1 MKIKPPLW
9 LCVLLMM
16 FPQIM
21 ETIYSPALPNIAE
34 NFAVS
39 VTSASQ
45 TLSVYFIAFAVGVFC
60 WGRLADIIGRRNA
73 MLAGLVCYAIGSA
86 CALMISDFT
95 LLLLARILSAFG
107 AAVGSVITQ
116 TMMRD
121 SYSGE
126 ELAKVFSVM
135 GMSLGI
141 SPIIGLLLGS
151 ILSAYWGYQGVF
163 VALMVSAIVL
173 LFLSVKSLPETRP
186 AHTQKI
192 AIVKLAIK
200 MLTDSGII
208 KNTLLVASFNLMW
221 FSYFSLAP
229 FMFEAQ
235 GLSTLAFGMS
245 GLLLGFGAFLGS
257 YFNKLLLGRGYSSA
271 LLVRLASLIALF
283 GGLGIWLIQSTDIG
297 LNNVYFLLPM
307 LLIVIA
313 YGIAIPNILSSAL
326 ANYRAYAGSAGAL
339 FGLFYYI
346 LLGLGLGGAGM
357 VSHLGGVISFAALLC
372 VGLGLT
378 SLTNL
383 KSLTGRR
390 GSGAQT

>member
-1 MKIKPPLW
+1 MNIKPPLG
-9 LCVLLMM
+9 LVVLLMM

-39 VTSASQ
+39 VAAASQ
-45 TLSVYFIAFAVGVFC
+45 TLSVYFMAFAIGVFC
-60 WGRLADIIGRRNA
+60 WGRLADIIGRRKA

-86 CALMISDFT
+86 LALMVSDFS
-95 LLLLARILSAFG
+95 LLLMARVLSAFG

-126 ELAKVFSVM
+126 ELARVFSVM

-141 SPIIGLLLGS
+141 SPVIGLLLGS
-151 ILSAYWGYQGVF
+151 VLSAYWGYKGVF

-173 LFLSVKSLPETRP
+173 LFLSVKSLPETKP

-192 AIVKLAIK
+192 AIGELAIK
-200 MLTDSGII
+200 MLSDSGII
-208 KNTLLVASFNLMW
+208 KNTLLVAAFNLMW

-235 GLSTLAFGMS
+235 GLSTLAFGTS
-245 GLLLGFGAFLGS
+245 GLLLGFGTFLGS
-257 YFNKLLLGRGYSSA
+257 YVNKIMLGRGHTGA
-271 LLVRLASLIALF
+271 RLVRLASAIALV
-283 GGLGIWLIQSTDIG
+283 GGLGIWLIQSTFIG
-297 LNNVYFLLPM
+297 LNNVYFLAPM

-326 ANYRAYAGSAGAL
+326 ANYRIYAGSAGAL

-346 LLGLGLGGAGM
+346 LLGLGLGGTGIVHHLGM
-357 VSHLGGVISFAALLC
+357 VITLSALLC
-372 VGLGLT
+372 VGLGLH
-378 SLTNL
+378 LGLAN
-383 KSLTGRR
+383 KVKN
-390 GSGAQT
+390 A

>member
-1 MKIKPPLW
+1 MNIKPPLG
-9 LCVLLMM
+9 LAVLLMM

-34 NFAVS
+34 HFAVS
-39 VTSASQ
+39 IAGASQ
-45 TLSVYFIAFAVGVFC
+45 TLSVYFIAFAIGVFC
-60 WGRLADIIGRRNA
+60 WGRLADIIGRRKA

-86 CALMISDFT
+86 LALMVSDFS
-95 LLLLARILSAFG
+95 LLLLARVLSAFG

-141 SPIIGLLLGS
+141 SPVIGLLLGS
-151 ILSAYWGYQGVF
+151 VLSAYWGYQGVF
-163 VALMVSAIVL
+163 ATLMVSAIVL
-173 LFLSVKSLPETRP
+173 LFLSVKSLPETKP

-192 AIVKLAIK
+192 AIGELAIK
-200 MLTDSGII
+200 MLTDSGMI
-208 KNTLLVASFNLMW
+208 KSSLLVAAFNLMW

-235 GLSTLAFGMS
+235 GLSTLAFGTS
-245 GLLLGFGAFLGS
+245 GLLLGFGAFLGG
-257 YFNKLLLGRGYSSA
+257 YVNRVLLNRGHTCA
-271 LLVRLASLIALF
+271 RLVRLGSAIALV
-283 GGLGIWLIQSTDIG
+283 GGLGIWLLQSTFIG
-297 LNNVYFLLPM
+297 LNNVYFLGPM
-307 LLIVIA
+307 LLIVMA

-326 ANYRAYAGSAGAL
+326 ANYRTYAGSAGAL

-346 LLGLGLGGAGM
+346 LLGLGLGSAGI
-357 VSHLGGVISFAALLC
+357 VNHLGVVITLAAVLC

-378 SLTNL
+378 S
-383 KSLTGRR
+383 R
-390 GSGAQT
+390 GKNA

>member
-1 MKIKPPLW
+1 MNIKPPLG
-9 LCVLLMM
+9 LVVLLMM

-39 VTSASQ
+39 VAAASQ
-45 TLSVYFIAFAVGVFC
+45 TLSVYFMAFAIGVFC
-60 WGRLADIIGRRNA
+60 WGRLADIIGRRKA

-86 CALMISDFT
+86 LALMVSDFS
-95 LLLLARILSAFG
+95 LLLMARILSAFG

-126 ELAKVFSVM
+126 ELARVFSVM

-141 SPIIGLLLGS
+141 SPVIGLLLGS
-151 ILSAYWGYQGVF
+151 VLSAYWGYQGVF

-173 LFLSVKSLPETRP
+173 LFLSVKSLPETKP

-192 AIVKLAIK
+192 AIGELAIK
-200 MLTDSGII
+200 MLSDSGII
-208 KNTLLVASFNLMW
+208 KNTLLVAAFNLMW

-235 GLSTLAFGMS
+235 GLSTLAFGTS
-245 GLLLGFGAFLGS
+245 GLLLGFGTFLGS
-257 YFNKLLLGRGYSSA
+257 YVNKIMLGRGHTGA
-271 LLVRLASLIALF
+271 RLVRLASAIALV
-283 GGLGIWLIQSTDIG
+283 GGLGIWLIQSTFIG
-297 LNNVYFLLPM
+297 LNNVYFLAPM

-326 ANYRAYAGSAGAL
+326 ANYRTYAGSAGAL

-346 LLGLGLGGAGM
+346 LLGLGLGGTGIVHHLGM
-357 VSHLGGVISFAALLC
+357 VITLSALLC
-372 VGLGLT
+372 VGLGLH
-378 SLTNL
+378 LGLAN
-383 KSLTGRR
+383 KVKN
-390 GSGAQT
+390 A

>member
-1 MKIKPPLW
+1 MNIKPPLG
-9 LCVLLMM
+9 LAVLLMM

-21 ETIYSPALPNIAE
+21 ETIYSPALPNIAQS
-34 NFAVS
+34 FAVS
-39 VTSASQ
+39 VAGASQ
-45 TLSVYFIAFAVGVFC
+45 TLSVYFIAFAIGVFC
-60 WGRLADIIGRRNA
+60 WGRLADIIGRRKA

-86 CALMISDFT
+86 LALMVSDFS
-95 LLLLARILSAFG
+95 LLLLARVLSAFG

-135 GMSLGI
+135 GMPLGI
-141 SPIIGLLLGS
+141 SPVIGLLLGS
-151 ILSAYWGYQGVF
+151 VLSAYWGYQGVF

-173 LFLSVKSLPETRP
+173 LFLSVKSLPETKP

-192 AIVKLAIK
+192 AIGKLAIK

-208 KNTLLVASFNLMW
+208 KNTLLVAAFNLMW

-235 GLSTLAFGMS
+235 GLSTLAFGTS

-257 YFNKLLLGRGYSSA
+257 YVNKILLGRGYASA
-271 LLVRLASLIALF
+271 QLVRFASAIALV
-283 GGLGIWLIQSTDIG
+283 GGLGIWLFQSTVLG
-297 LNNVYFLLPM
+297 LNNVYFLAPM

-346 LLGLGLGGAGM
+346 LLGLGLGGAGIIH
-357 VSHLGGVISFAALLC
+357 HLGMVVTFSALLC
-372 VGLGLT
+372 VGLGV
-378 SLTNL
+378 NL
-383 KSLTGRR
+383 GLAHK
-390 GSGAQT
+390 AKNA

>member
-1 MKIKPPLW
+1 MNIKPPLG
-9 LCVLLMM
+9 LAVLLMM

-34 NFAVS
+34 SFAVS
-39 VTSASQ
+39 IAGASQ
-45 TLSVYFIAFAVGVFC
+45 TLSVYFIAFAIGVFC
-60 WGRLADIIGRRNA
+60 WGRLADIIGRRKA

-86 CALMISDFT
+86 LALIVSDFS
-95 LLLLARILSAFG
+95 LLLLARVLSAFG

-141 SPIIGLLLGS
+141 SPVIGLLMGS
-151 ILSAYWGYQGVF
+151 VLSAYWGYQGVF

-173 LFLSVKSLPETRP
+173 LFLSVKLLPETKP

-192 AIVKLAIK
+192 AIGKLAIK
-200 MLTDSGII
+200 MLTDGGII
-208 KNTLLVASFNLMW
+208 KNTLLVAAFNLMW

-235 GLSTLAFGMS
+235 GLSTLAFGTS

-257 YFNKLLLGRGYSSA
+257 YVNKILLGRGYASA
-271 LLVRLASLIALF
+271 QLVRFASAIALV
-283 GGLGIWLIQSTDIG
+283 GGLGIWLFQSTVLG
-297 LNNVYFLLPM
+297 LNNVYFLAPM

-346 LLGLGLGGAGM
+346 LLGLGLGGAGIIH
-357 VSHLGGVISFAALLC
+357 HLGMVVTFSALLC
-372 VGLGLT
+372 VGLGV
-378 SLTNL
+378 NL
-383 KSLTGRR
+383 GLAHK
-390 GSGAQT
+390 AKNA

>member
-1 MKIKPPLW
+1 MNIKPPLG
-9 LCVLLMM
+9 LVVLLMM

-39 VTSASQ
+39 VASASQ
-45 TLSVYFIAFAVGVFC
+45 TLSVYFMAFAIGVFC
-60 WGRLADIIGRRNA
+60 WGRLADIIGRRKA

-86 CALMISDFT
+86 LALMVSDFS
-95 LLLLARILSAFG
+95 LLLMARILSAFG

-126 ELAKVFSVM
+126 ELARVFSVM

-141 SPIIGLLLGS
+141 SPVIGLLLGS
-151 ILSAYWGYQGVF
+151 VLSAYWGYKGVF

-173 LFLSVKSLPETRP
+173 LFLSVRSLPETKP

-192 AIVKLAIK
+192 AIGELAIK
-200 MLTDSGII
+200 MLSDSGII
-208 KNTLLVASFNLMW
+208 KNTLLVAAFNLMW

-235 GLSTLAFGMS
+235 GLSTLAFGTS
-245 GLLLGFGAFLGS
+245 GLLLGFGTFLGS
-257 YFNKLLLGRGYSSA
+257 YVNKIMLGRGHTGA
-271 LLVRLASLIALF
+271 RLVRLASAIALV
-283 GGLGIWLIQSTDIG
+283 GGLGIWLIQSTFIG
-297 LNNVYFLLPM
+297 LNNVYFLAPM

-326 ANYRAYAGSAGAL
+326 ANYRIYAGSAGAL

-346 LLGLGLGGAGM
+346 LLGLGLGGTGIVHHLGM
-357 VSHLGGVISFAALLC
+357 VITLSALLC
-372 VGLGLT
+372 VGLGLH
-378 SLTNL
+378 LGLAN
-383 KSLTGRR
+383 KVKN
-390 GSGAQT
+390 A

>member
-1 MKIKPPLW
+1 MNIKPPLG
-9 LCVLLMM
+9 LAVLLMM

-21 ETIYSPALPNIAE
+21 ETIYSPALPNIAQS
-34 NFAVS
+34 FAVS
-39 VTSASQ
+39 IAGASQ
-45 TLSVYFIAFAVGVFC
+45 TLSVYFIAFAIGVFC
-60 WGRLADIIGRRNA
+60 WGRLADIIGRRKA

-86 CALMISDFT
+86 LALMVSDFS
-95 LLLLARILSAFG
+95 LLLMARVLSAFG

-141 SPIIGLLLGS
+141 SPVIGLLLGS
-151 ILSAYWGYQGVF
+151 VLSAYWGYQGVF

-173 LFLSVKSLPETRP
+173 LFLSVKSLPETKP

-192 AIVKLAIK
+192 AIGKLAIK

-208 KNTLLVASFNLMW
+208 KNTLLVAAFNLMW
-221 FSYFSLAP
+221 FSYFSQAP

-235 GLSTLAFGMS
+235 GLSTLAFGTS
-245 GLLLGFGAFLGS
+245 GLLLGFGTFLGS
-257 YFNKLLLGRGYSSA
+257 YVNKIMLGRGYASA
-271 LLVRLASLIALF
+271 QLVRFASAIALV
-283 GGLGIWLIQSTDIG
+283 GGLGIWLFQSTVLG
-297 LNNVYFLLPM
+297 LNNVYFLAPM

-326 ANYRAYAGSAGAL
+326 ADYRTYAGSAGAL

-346 LLGLGLGGAGM
+346 LLGLGLGGAGIIH
-357 VSHLGGVISFAALLC
+357 HLGMVVTFSALLC
-372 VGLGLT
+372 LGLGLH
-378 SLTNL
+378 LGLAN
-383 KSLTGRR
+383 KV
-390 GSGAQT
+390 

>member
-1 MKIKPPLW
+1 MNIKPPLG
-9 LCVLLMM
+9 LVVLLMM

-39 VTSASQ
+39 VVAASQ
-45 TLSVYFIAFAVGVFC
+45 TLSVYFMAFAIGVFC
-60 WGRLADIIGRRNA
+60 WGRLADIIGRRKA

-86 CALMISDFT
+86 LALMVSDFS
-95 LLLLARILSAFG
+95 LLLMARILSAFG

-126 ELAKVFSVM
+126 ELARVFSVM

-141 SPIIGLLLGS
+141 SPVIGLLLGS
-151 ILSAYWGYQGVF
+151 VLSAYWGYQGVF

-173 LFLSVKSLPETRP
+173 LFLSVKYLPETKP

-192 AIVKLAIK
+192 AIGELAIK
-200 MLTDSGII
+200 MLSDSGII
-208 KNTLLVASFNLMW
+208 KNTLLVAAFNLMW

-235 GLSTLAFGMS
+235 GLSTLAFGTS
-245 GLLLGFGAFLGS
+245 GLLLGFGTFLGS
-257 YFNKLLLGRGYSSA
+257 YVNKIMLGRGHTGA
-271 LLVRLASLIALF
+271 RLVRLASAIALV
-283 GGLGIWLIQSTDIG
+283 GGLGIWLIQSTFIG
-297 LNNVYFLLPM
+297 LNNVYFLAPM

-326 ANYRAYAGSAGAL
+326 ADYRTYAGSAGAL

-346 LLGLGLGGAGM
+346 LLGLGLGGTGIVHHLGM
-357 VSHLGGVISFAALLC
+357 VITLSALLC
-372 VGLGLT
+372 VGLGLHLGLANKVKT
-378 SLTNL
+378 
-383 KSLTGRR
+383 
-390 GSGAQT
+390 A

>member
-1 MKIKPPLW
+1 MNIKPPLG
-9 LCVLLMM
+9 LVVLLMM

-39 VTSASQ
+39 LAAASQ
-45 TLSVYFIAFAVGVFC
+45 TLSVYFMAFAIGVFC
-60 WGRLADIIGRRNA
+60 WGRLADIIGRRKA

-86 CALMISDFT
+86 LALMVSDFS
-95 LLLLARILSAFG
+95 LLLMARILSAFG

-141 SPIIGLLLGS
+141 SPVIGLLLGS
-151 ILSAYWGYQGVF
+151 VLSAYWGYQGVF

-173 LFLSVKSLPETRP
+173 LFLSVKSLPETKP

-192 AIVKLAIK
+192 AIGELAIK

-208 KNTLLVASFNLMW
+208 KNTLLVAAFNLMW

-235 GLSTLAFGMS
+235 GLSTLAFGTS
-245 GLLLGFGAFLGS
+245 GLLLGFGTFLGS
-257 YFNKLLLGRGYSSA
+257 YVNKIMLGRGHTGA
-271 LLVRLASLIALF
+271 RLVRLASAIALV
-283 GGLGIWLIQSTDIG
+283 GGLGIWLIQSTFIG
-297 LNNVYFLLPM
+297 LNNVYFLAPM

-326 ANYRAYAGSAGAL
+326 ANYRTYAGSAGAL

-346 LLGLGLGGAGM
+346 LLGLGLGGTGIVHHLGM
-357 VSHLGGVISFAALLC
+357 VITLSALLC
-372 VGLGLT
+372 VGLGLH
-378 SLTNL
+378 LGLAN
-383 KSLTGRR
+383 KVKN
-390 GSGAQT
+390 A

>member
-1 MKIKPPLW
+1 MNIKPPLG
-9 LCVLLMM
+9 LVVLLMM

-39 VTSASQ
+39 VAGASQ
-45 TLSVYFIAFAVGVFC
+45 TLSVYFMAFAIGVFC
-60 WGRLADIIGRRNA
+60 WGRLADIIGRRKA

-86 CALMISDFT
+86 LALMVSDFS
-95 LLLLARILSAFG
+95 LLLMARVLSAFG

-141 SPIIGLLLGS
+141 SPVLGLLLGS
-151 ILSAYWGYQGVF
+151 VLSAYWGYQGVF

-173 LFLSVKSLPETRP
+173 LFLSVRSLPETKP

-192 AIVKLAIK
+192 AIGELAIK
-200 MLTDSGII
+200 MLSDSGII
-208 KNTLLVASFNLMW
+208 KNTLLVAAFNLMW

-235 GLSTLAFGMS
+235 GLSTLAFGTS
-245 GLLLGFGAFLGS
+245 GLLLGFGTFLGS
-257 YFNKLLLGRGYSSA
+257 YVNKIMLGRGHTGA
-271 LLVRLASLIALF
+271 RLVRLASAIALV
-283 GGLGIWLIQSTDIG
+283 GGLGIWLIQSTFIG
-297 LNNVYFLLPM
+297 LNNVYFLAPM

-326 ANYRAYAGSAGAL
+326 ANYRTYAGSAGAL

-346 LLGLGLGGAGM
+346 LLGLGLGGTGIVHHLGM
-357 VSHLGGVISFAALLC
+357 VITLSALLC
-372 VGLGLT
+372 VGLGLH
-378 SLTNL
+378 LGLAN
-383 KSLTGRR
+383 KVKN
-390 GSGAQT
+390 A

>member
-1 MKIKPPLW
+1 MNIKPPLG
-9 LCVLLMM
+9 LVVLLMM

-39 VTSASQ
+39 VASASQ
-45 TLSVYFIAFAVGVFC
+45 TLSVYFMAFAIGVFC
-60 WGRLADIIGRRNA
+60 WGRLADIIGRRKA

-86 CALMISDFT
+86 LALMVSDFS
-95 LLLLARILSAFG
+95 LLLMARILSAFG

-141 SPIIGLLLGS
+141 SPVIGLLLGS
-151 ILSAYWGYQGVF
+151 VLSAYWGYKGVF

-173 LFLSVKSLPETRP
+173 LFLSVKSLPETKP

-192 AIVKLAIK
+192 AIGELAIK
-200 MLTDSGII
+200 MLSDSGII
-208 KNTLLVASFNLMW
+208 KNTLLVAAFNLMW

-235 GLSTLAFGMS
+235 GLSTLAFGTS
-245 GLLLGFGAFLGS
+245 GLLLGFGTFLGS
-257 YFNKLLLGRGYSSA
+257 YVNKIMLGRGHTGA
-271 LLVRLASLIALF
+271 RLVRLASAIALV
-283 GGLGIWLIQSTDIG
+283 GGLGIWLIQSTFIG
-297 LNNVYFLLPM
+297 LNNVYFLAPM

-326 ANYRAYAGSAGAL
+326 ANYRTYAGSAGAL

-346 LLGLGLGGAGM
+346 LLGLGLGGTGIVHHLGM
-357 VSHLGGVISFAALLC
+357 VITLSALLC
-372 VGLGLT
+372 VGLGLH
-378 SLTNL
+378 LGLAN
-383 KSLTGRR
+383 KVKN
-390 GSGAQT
+390 A

>member
-1 MKIKPPLW
+1 MNIKPPLG
-9 LCVLLMM
+9 LVVLLMM

-34 NFAVS
+34 HFAVS
-39 VTSASQ
+39 VAGASQ
-45 TLSVYFIAFAVGVFC
+45 TLSVYFMAFAIGVFC
-60 WGRLADIIGRRNA
+60 WGRLADIIGRRKA

-86 CALMISDFT
+86 LALMVSDFS
-95 LLLLARILSAFG
+95 LLLMARILSAFD

-141 SPIIGLLLGS
+141 SPVIGLLLGS
-151 ILSAYWGYQGVF
+151 VLSAYWGYKGVF

-173 LFLSVKSLPETRP
+173 LFLSVKSLPETKP

-192 AIVKLAIK
+192 AIGELAIK
-200 MLTDSGII
+200 MLSDSGII
-208 KNTLLVASFNLMW
+208 KNILLVAAFNLMW

-235 GLSTLAFGMS
+235 GLSTLAFGTS
-245 GLLLGFGAFLGS
+245 GLLLGFGTFLGS
-257 YFNKLLLGRGYSSA
+257 YVNKIMLGQGHTGAR
-271 LLVRLASLIALF
+271 LVRLASAIALV
-283 GGLGIWLIQSTDIG
+283 GGLGIWLIQSTFIG
-297 LNNVYFLLPM
+297 LNNVYFLAPM

-326 ANYRAYAGSAGAL
+326 ANYRIYAGSAGAL

-346 LLGLGLGGAGM
+346 LLGLGLGGTGIVHHLGM
-357 VSHLGGVISFAALLC
+357 VITLSALLC
-372 VGLGLT
+372 VGLGLH
-378 SLTNL
+378 LGLAN
-383 KSLTGRR
+383 KVKN
-390 GSGAQT
+390 A

>member
-1 MKIKPPLW
+1 MNIKPPLG
-9 LCVLLMM
+9 LAVLLMM

-21 ETIYSPALPNIAE
+21 ETIYSPALPNIAQS
-34 NFAVS
+34 FAVS
-39 VTSASQ
+39 IAGASQ
-45 TLSVYFIAFAVGVFC
+45 TLSVYFIAFAIGVFC
-60 WGRLADIIGRRNA
+60 WGRLADIIGRRKA

-86 CALMISDFT
+86 LALMVSDFN
-95 LLLLARILSAFG
+95 LLLLARVLSAFG

-141 SPIIGLLLGS
+141 SPVIGLLLGS
-151 ILSAYWGYQGVF
+151 VLSAYWGYQGVF

-173 LFLSVKSLPETRP
+173 LFLSVKLLPETKP

-192 AIVKLAIK
+192 AIGKLAIK
-200 MLTDSGII
+200 MLTDSEII
-208 KNTLLVASFNLMW
+208 KNTLLVAAFNLMW

-235 GLSTLAFGMS
+235 GLSTLAFGTS

-257 YFNKLLLGRGYSSA
+257 YVNKILLGLGYASA
-271 LLVRLASLIALF
+271 QLVRFASAIALV
-283 GGLGIWLIQSTDIG
+283 GGLGIWLFQSTVLG
-297 LNNVYFLLPM
+297 LNNVYFLAPM

-346 LLGLGLGGAGM
+346 LLGLGLGGAGIIH
-357 VSHLGGVISFAALLC
+357 HLGMVVTFSALLC
-372 VGLGLT
+372 VGLGV
-378 SLTNL
+378 NL
-383 KSLTGRR
+383 GLAHK
-390 GSGAQT
+390 AKNA

>member
-1 MKIKPPLW
+1 MNIKPPLG
-9 LCVLLMM
+9 LAVLLMM

-34 NFAVS
+34 SFAVS
-39 VTSASQ
+39 IAGASQ
-45 TLSVYFIAFAVGVFC
+45 TLSVYFIAFAIGVFC
-60 WGRLADIIGRRNA
+60 WGRLADIIGRRKA

-86 CALMISDFT
+86 LALIVSDFS
-95 LLLLARILSAFG
+95 LLLLARVLSAFG

-141 SPIIGLLLGS
+141 SPVIGLLMGS
-151 ILSAYWGYQGVF
+151 VLSAYWGYQGVF

-173 LFLSVKSLPETRP
+173 LFLSVKLLPETKP

-192 AIVKLAIK
+192 AIGKLAIK
-200 MLTDSGII
+200 MLTDGGII
-208 KNTLLVASFNLMW
+208 KNTLLVAAFNLMW

-235 GLSTLAFGMS
+235 GLSTLAFGTS

-257 YFNKLLLGRGYSSA
+257 YVNKILLGRGYASA
-271 LLVRLASLIALF
+271 QLVRFASVIALV
-283 GGLGIWLIQSTDIG
+283 GGLGIWLFQSTVLG
-297 LNNVYFLLPM
+297 LNNVYFLAPM

-346 LLGLGLGGAGM
+346 LLGLGLGGAGIIH
-357 VSHLGGVISFAALLC
+357 HLGMVVTFSALLC
-372 VGLGLT
+372 VGLGV
-378 SLTNL
+378 NL
-383 KSLTGRR
+383 GLAHKARN
-390 GSGAQT
+390 A

>member
-1 MKIKPPLW
+1 MNIKPPLG
-9 LCVLLMM
+9 LVVLLMM

-39 VTSASQ
+39 VAGASQ
-45 TLSVYFIAFAVGVFC
+45 TLSVYFMAFAIGVFC
-60 WGRLADIIGRRNA
+60 WGRLADIIGRRKA

-86 CALMISDFT
+86 LALMVSDFS
-95 LLLLARILSAFG
+95 LLLMARILSAFG

-141 SPIIGLLLGS
+141 SPVIGLLLGS
-151 ILSAYWGYQGVF
+151 VLSAYWGYQGVF
-163 VALMVSAIVL
+163 VALMVAAIVL
-173 LFLSVKSLPETRP
+173 LFLSVKLLPETKP

-192 AIVKLAIK
+192 AIGELAIK
-200 MLTDSGII
+200 MLSDSGII
-208 KNTLLVASFNLMW
+208 KNTLLVAAFNLMW

-235 GLSTLAFGMS
+235 GLSTLAFGTS
-245 GLLLGFGAFLGS
+245 GLLLGFGTFLGS
-257 YFNKLLLGRGYSSA
+257 YVNKIMLGRGHTGA
-271 LLVRLASLIALF
+271 RLVRLASAIALV
-283 GGLGIWLIQSTDIG
+283 GGLGIWLIQSTFIG
-297 LNNVYFLLPM
+297 LNNVYFLAPM

-313 YGIAIPNILSSAL
+313 YGIAIPNILRSAL

-346 LLGLGLGGAGM
+346 LLGLGLGGAGIIH
-357 VSHLGGVISFAALLC
+357 HLGIVITLSALLC
-372 VGLGLT
+372 VGLGVNVGLAHKAK
-378 SLTNL
+378 N
-383 KSLTGRR
+383 
-390 GSGAQT
+390 A

>member
-1 MKIKPPLW
+1 MNIKPPLG
-9 LCVLLMM
+9 LVVLLMM

-39 VTSASQ
+39 VAGASQ
-45 TLSVYFIAFAVGVFC
+45 TLSVYFMAFAIGVFC
-60 WGRLADIIGRRNA
+60 WGRLADIIGRRKA

-86 CALMISDFT
+86 LALIVSDFS
-95 LLLLARILSAFG
+95 LLLMARILSAFG

-141 SPIIGLLLGS
+141 SPVIGLLLGS
-151 ILSAYWGYQGVF
+151 VLSAYWGYQGVF

-173 LFLSVKSLPETRP
+173 LFLSVKYLPETKP

-192 AIVKLAIK
+192 AIGELAIK
-200 MLTDSGII
+200 MLSDSGII
-208 KNTLLVASFNLMW
+208 KNTLLVAAFNLMW

-235 GLSTLAFGMS
+235 GLSTLAFGTS
-245 GLLLGFGAFLGS
+245 GLLLGFGTFLGS
-257 YFNKLLLGRGYSSA
+257 YVNKIMLGRGHTGA
-271 LLVRLASLIALF
+271 RLVRLASAIALV
-283 GGLGIWLIQSTDIG
+283 GGLGIWLIQSTFIG
-297 LNNVYFLLPM
+297 LNNVYFLAPM

-326 ANYRAYAGSAGAL
+326 ANYRTYAGSAGAL

-346 LLGLGLGGAGM
+346 LLGLGLGGAGIIH
-357 VSHLGGVISFAALLC
+357 HLGIVITLSALLC
-372 VGLGLT
+372 VGLGVNVGLAHKAK
-378 SLTNL
+378 N
-383 KSLTGRR
+383 
-390 GSGAQT
+390 A

>member
-1 MKIKPPLW
+1 MNIKPPLG
-9 LCVLLMM
+9 LVVLLMM

-39 VTSASQ
+39 VAAASQ
-45 TLSVYFIAFAVGVFC
+45 TLSVYFMAFAIGVFC
-60 WGRLADIIGRRNA
+60 WGRLADIIGRRKA

-86 CALMISDFT
+86 LALMVSDFS
-95 LLLLARILSAFG
+95 LLLMARVLSAFG

-141 SPIIGLLLGS
+141 SPVIGLLLGS
-151 ILSAYWGYQGVF
+151 VLSAYWGYQGVF

-173 LFLSVKSLPETRP
+173 LFLSVRSLPETKL

-192 AIVKLAIK
+192 AIGELAIK

-208 KNTLLVASFNLMW
+208 KNTLLVAAFNLMW

-235 GLSTLAFGMS
+235 GLSTLAFGTS
-245 GLLLGFGAFLGS
+245 GLLLGFGTFLGS
-257 YFNKLLLGRGYSSA
+257 YVNKIMLGRGHTSA
-271 LLVRLASLIALF
+271 RLVRLASAIALV
-283 GGLGIWLIQSTDIG
+283 GGLGIWLIQSTFIG
-297 LNNVYFLLPM
+297 LNNVYFLAPM

-326 ANYRAYAGSAGAL
+326 ANYRTYAGSAGAL

-346 LLGLGLGGAGM
+346 LLGLGLGGTGIVHHLGM
-357 VSHLGGVISFAALLC
+357 VITLSALLC
-372 VGLGLT
+372 VGLGLHFG
-378 SLTNL
+378 LAN
-383 KSLTGRR
+383 KVKN
-390 GSGAQT
+390 A

>member
-1 MKIKPPLW
+1 MNIKPPLG
-9 LCVLLMM
+9 LVVLLMM

-39 VTSASQ
+39 VAGASQ
-45 TLSVYFIAFAVGVFC
+45 TLSVYFMAFAIGVFC
-60 WGRLADIIGRRNA
+60 WGRLADIIGRRKA

-86 CALMISDFT
+86 LALMVSDFS
-95 LLLLARILSAFG
+95 LLLMARILSAFG

-141 SPIIGLLLGS
+141 SPVIGLLLGS
-151 ILSAYWGYQGVF
+151 VLSAYWGYQGVF

-173 LFLSVKSLPETRP
+173 LFLSVRSLPETKP

-192 AIVKLAIK
+192 AIGELAIK
-200 MLTDSGII
+200 MLSDSGII
-208 KNTLLVASFNLMW
+208 KNTLLVAAFNLMW

-235 GLSTLAFGMS
+235 GLSTLAFGTS
-245 GLLLGFGAFLGS
+245 GLLLGFGHTGA
-257 YFNKLLLGRGYSSA
+257 R
-271 LLVRLASLIALF
+271 LVRLASAIALV
-283 GGLGIWLIQSTDIG
+283 GGLGIWLIQSTFIG
-297 LNNVYFLLPM
+297 LNNVYFLAPM

-326 ANYRAYAGSAGAL
+326 ANYRTYAGSAGAL

-346 LLGLGLGGAGM
+346 LLGLGLGGTGIVHHLGM
-357 VSHLGGVISFAALLC
+357 VITLSALLC
-372 VGLGLT
+372 VGLGLH
-378 SLTNL
+378 LGLAN
-383 KSLTGRR
+383 KVKN
-390 GSGAQT
+390 A

>member
-1 MKIKPPLW
+1 MNIKPPLG
-9 LCVLLMM
+9 LVVLLMM

-39 VTSASQ
+39 VAAASQ
-45 TLSVYFIAFAVGVFC
+45 TLSVYFMAFAIGVFC
-60 WGRLADIIGRRNA
+60 WGRLADIIGRRKA

-86 CALMISDFT
+86 LALMVSDFS
-95 LLLLARILSAFG
+95 LLLMARILSAFG

-141 SPIIGLLLGS
+141 SPVIGLLLGS

-173 LFLSVKSLPETRP
+173 LFLSVKSLPETKP

-192 AIVKLAIK
+192 EIGELAIK
-200 MLTDSGII
+200 MLSDSGII
-208 KNTLLVASFNLMW
+208 KNTLLVAAFNLMW

-235 GLSTLAFGMS
+235 GLSTLAFGTS
-245 GLLLGFGAFLGS
+245 GLLLGFGTFLGS
-257 YFNKLLLGRGYSSA
+257 YVNKIMLGRGHTGA
-271 LLVRLASLIALF
+271 RLVRLASAIALV
-283 GGLGIWLIQSTDIG
+283 GGLGIWLIQSTFIG
-297 LNNVYFLLPM
+297 LNNVYFLAPM

-326 ANYRAYAGSAGAL
+326 ANYRTYAGSAGAL

-346 LLGLGLGGAGM
+346 LLGLGLGGTGIVHHLGM
-357 VSHLGGVISFAALLC
+357 VITLSALLC
-372 VGLGLT
+372 VGLGLH
-378 SLTNL
+378 LGLAN
-383 KSLTGRR
+383 KVKN
-390 GSGAQT
+390 A

>member
-1 MKIKPPLW
+1 MNIKPPLG
-9 LCVLLMM
+9 LVVLLMM

-21 ETIYSPALPNIAE
+21 ETIYSPALPNIAV

-39 VTSASQ
+39 VAAASQ
-45 TLSVYFIAFAVGVFC
+45 TLSVYFMAFAIGVFC
-60 WGRLADIIGRRNA
+60 WGRLADIIGRRRA
-73 MLAGLVCYAIGSA
+73 MLAGLICYAIGSA
-86 CALMISDFT
+86 LALMVSDFS
-95 LLLLARILSAFG
+95 LLLMARILSAFG

-141 SPIIGLLLGS
+141 SPVIGLLLGS
-151 ILSAYWGYQGVF
+151 VLSAYWGYQGVF

-173 LFLSVKSLPETRP
+173 LFLSVKSLPETKP

-192 AIVKLAIK
+192 AIGELAIK

-208 KNTLLVASFNLMW
+208 KNTLLVAAFNLMW

-235 GLSTLAFGMS
+235 GLSTLAFGTS
-245 GLLLGFGAFLGS
+245 GLLLGFGTFLGS
-257 YFNKLLLGRGYSSA
+257 YVNKIMLGRGHTGA
-271 LLVRLASLIALF
+271 RLVRLASAIALV
-283 GGLGIWLIQSTDIG
+283 GGLGIWLIQSTFIG
-297 LNNVYFLLPM
+297 LNNVYFLAPM

-346 LLGLGLGGAGM
+346 LLGLGLGGAGIIH
-357 VSHLGGVISFAALLC
+357 HLGIVITLSALLC
-372 VGLGLT
+372 VGLGLH
-378 SLTNL
+378 LGLAN
-383 KSLTGRR
+383 KVKN
-390 GSGAQT
+390 A

>member
-1 MKIKPPLW
+1 MNIKPPLG
-9 LCVLLMM
+9 LAVLLMM

-34 NFAVS
+34 SFAVS
-39 VTSASQ
+39 VAGASQ
-45 TLSVYFIAFAVGVFC
+45 TLSVYFIAFAIGVFC
-60 WGRLADIIGRRNA
+60 WGRLADIIGRRKA
-73 MLAGLVCYAIGSA
+73 MLAGLVCYAIGSVL
-86 CALMISDFT
+86 ALMVSDFS
-95 LLLLARILSAFG
+95 LLLLARVLSAFG

-126 ELAKVFSVM
+126 ELAKVFSVV

-141 SPIIGLLLGS
+141 SPVIGLLLGS
-151 ILSAYWGYQGVF
+151 VLSAYWGYQGVF

-173 LFLSVKSLPETRP
+173 LFLSVKLLPETKP

-192 AIVKLAIK
+192 AIGKLAIK

-208 KNTLLVASFNLMW
+208 KNTLLVAAFNLMW

-235 GLSTLAFGMS
+235 GLSTLAFGTS

-257 YFNKLLLGRGYSSA
+257 YVNKILLGRGYASA
-271 LLVRLASLIALF
+271 QLVRFASVIALV
-283 GGLGIWLIQSTDIG
+283 GGLGIWLFQSTVLG
-297 LNNVYFLLPM
+297 LNNVYFLAPM

-346 LLGLGLGGAGM
+346 LLGLGLGCAGIIHHLGM
-357 VSHLGGVISFAALLC
+357 VVTFSALLC
-372 VGLGLT
+372 VGLGV
-378 SLTNL
+378 NL
-383 KSLTGRR
+383 GLAHK
-390 GSGAQT
+390 AKNA

>member
-1 MKIKPPLW
+1 MNIKPPLG
-9 LCVLLMM
+9 LVVLLMM

-39 VTSASQ
+39 VAAASQ
-45 TLSVYFIAFAVGVFC
+45 TLSVYFMAFAIGVFC
-60 WGRLADIIGRRNA
+60 WGRLADIIGRRKA

-86 CALMISDFT
+86 LALMVSDFS
-95 LLLLARILSAFG
+95 LLLMARILSAFG

-141 SPIIGLLLGS
+141 SPVIGLLLGS
-151 ILSAYWGYQGVF
+151 VLSAYWGYQGVF

-173 LFLSVKSLPETRP
+173 LFLSVRSLPETKP

-192 AIVKLAIK
+192 AIGELAIK
-200 MLTDSGII
+200 MLSDSGII
-208 KNTLLVASFNLMW
+208 KNTLLVAAFNLMW

-235 GLSTLAFGMS
+235 GLSTLAFGTS
-245 GLLLGFGAFLGS
+245 GLLLGFGTFLGS
-257 YFNKLLLGRGYSSA
+257 YVNKIMLGRGQTGA
-271 LLVRLASLIALF
+271 RLVRLASAIALV
-283 GGLGIWLIQSTDIG
+283 GGLGIWLIQSTFIG
-297 LNNVYFLLPM
+297 LNNVYFLAPM

-326 ANYRAYAGSAGAL
+326 ANYRTYAGSAGAL

-346 LLGLGLGGAGM
+346 LLGLGLGGTGIVHHLGM
-357 VSHLGGVISFAALLC
+357 VITLSALLC
-372 VGLGLT
+372 FGLVLLLGLA
-378 SLTNL
+378 N
-383 KSLTGRR
+383 K
-390 GSGAQT
+390 AKNA

>member
-1 MKIKPPLW
+1 MNIKPPLG
-9 LCVLLMM
+9 LAVLLMM

-34 NFAVS
+34 HFAVS
-39 VTSASQ
+39 IAGASQ
-45 TLSVYFIAFAVGVFC
+45 TLSVYFIAFAIGVFC
-60 WGRLADIIGRRNA
+60 WGRLADIIGRRKA

-86 CALMISDFT
+86 LALMVSDFS
-95 LLLLARILSAFG
+95 LLLLARVLSAFG

-141 SPIIGLLLGS
+141 SPVIGLLLGS

-163 VALMVSAIVL
+163 AALMVSAIVL
-173 LFLSVKSLPETRP
+173 LFLSVKSLPETKP

-192 AIVKLAIK
+192 AIGELAIK
-200 MLTDSGII
+200 MLTDSEII
-208 KNTLLVASFNLMW
+208 MSSLLVAAFNLMW

-235 GLSTLAFGMS
+235 GLSTLAFGSS

-257 YFNKLLLGRGYSSA
+257 YVNKIMLGRGHSSA
-271 LLVRLASLIALF
+271 RQVRLASAIALV
-283 GGLGIWLIQSTDIG
+283 GGLGIWLIQSTFIE
-297 LNNVYFLLPM
+297 LNNVYFLAPM
-307 LLIVIA
+307 LLIVVA

-326 ANYRAYAGSAGAL
+326 ANYRIYSGSAGAL

-346 LLGLGLGGAGM
+346 LLGLGLGGAGI
-357 VSHLGGVISFAALLC
+357 VHHLGIVITLSALLC
-372 VGLGLT
+372 FGLVLLLGLA
-378 SLTNL
+378 N
-383 KSLTGRR
+383 K
-390 GSGAQT
+390 AKNA

>member
-1 MKIKPPLW
+1 MNIKPPLG
-9 LCVLLMM
+9 LAVLLMM

-34 NFAVS
+34 HFAVS
-39 VTSASQ
+39 IAGASQ
-45 TLSVYFIAFAVGVFC
+45 TLSVYFIAFAIGVFC
-60 WGRLADIIGRRNA
+60 WGHLADIIGRRKA
-73 MLAGLVCYAIGSA
+73 MLAGLVCYAIGSTL
-86 CALMISDFT
+86 ALMVSDFS
-95 LLLLARILSAFG
+95 LLLLARVLSAFG

-141 SPIIGLLLGS
+141 SPVIGLLLGS
-151 ILSAYWGYQGVF
+151 VLSAYWGYQGVF
-163 VALMVSAIVL
+163 AALMVSAIVL
-173 LFLSVKSLPETRP
+173 LFLSVKSLPETKP

-192 AIVKLAIK
+192 AIGELAIK
-200 MLTDSGII
+200 MLTDSEII
-208 KNTLLVASFNLMW
+208 KSSLLVAAFNLMW

-235 GLSTLAFGMS
+235 GLSTLAFGSS

-257 YFNKLLLGRGYSSA
+257 YVNKIMLGRGHTSA
-271 LLVRLASLIALF
+271 RQVRLASAIALV
-283 GGLGIWLIQSTDIG
+283 GGLGVWLIQSTIIG
-297 LNNVYFLLPM
+297 LDNVYFLATM
-307 LLIVIA
+307 LLIVMA

-326 ANYRAYAGSAGAL
+326 ANYRTYAGSAGAL

-346 LLGLGLGGAGM
+346 LLGLGLGGAGIIH
-357 VSHLGGVISFAALLC
+357 HLGIVITLSALLC
-372 VGLGLT
+372 VGLGL
-378 SLTNL
+378 LLGLAN
-383 KSLTGRR
+383 K
-390 GSGAQT
+390 AKNA

>member
-1 MKIKPPLW
+1 MNIKPPLG
-9 LCVLLMM
+9 LVVLLMM

-39 VTSASQ
+39 VAAASQ
-45 TLSVYFIAFAVGVFC
+45 TLSVYFMAFAIGVFC
-60 WGRLADIIGRRNA
+60 WGRLADIIGRRKA

-86 CALMISDFT
+86 LALMVSDFS
-95 LLLLARILSAFG
+95 LLLMARVLSAFG

-126 ELAKVFSVM
+126 ELARVFSVM

-141 SPIIGLLLGS
+141 SPVIGLLLGS
-151 ILSAYWGYQGVF
+151 VLSAYWGYQGVF

-173 LFLSVKSLPETRP
+173 LFLSVRSLPETKP

-192 AIVKLAIK
+192 AIGELAIK

-208 KNTLLVASFNLMW
+208 KNTLLVAAFNLMW

-235 GLSTLAFGMS
+235 GLSTLAFGTS
-245 GLLLGFGAFLGS
+245 GLLLGFGTFLGS
-257 YFNKLLLGRGYSSA
+257 YVNKIMLGRGHTGA
-271 LLVRLASLIALF
+271 RLVRLASAIALV
-283 GGLGIWLIQSTDIG
+283 GGLGIWLIQSTFIG
-297 LNNVYFLLPM
+297 LNNVYFLAPM

-326 ANYRAYAGSAGAL
+326 ADYRTYAGSAGAL

-346 LLGLGLGGAGM
+346 LLGLGLGGTGIVHHLGM
-357 VSHLGGVISFAALLC
+357 VITLSALLC
-372 VGLGLT
+372 VGLGLH
-378 SLTNL
+378 LGLAN
-383 KSLTGRR
+383 KVKN
-390 GSGAQT
+390 A

>member
-1 MKIKPPLW
+1 MNIKPPLG
-9 LCVLLMM
+9 LAVLLMM

-21 ETIYSPALPNIAE
+21 ETIYSPALPNIAQS
-34 NFAVS
+34 FAVS
-39 VTSASQ
+39 VAGASQ
-45 TLSVYFIAFAVGVFC
+45 TLSVYFIAFAIGVFC
-60 WGRLADIIGRRNA
+60 WGRLADIIGRRKA
-73 MLAGLVCYAIGSA
+73 MLAGLVCYTIGSA
-86 CALMISDFT
+86 LALIVSDFS
-95 LLLLARILSAFG
+95 LLLLARVLSAFG

-141 SPIIGLLLGS
+141 SPVIGLLMGS
-151 ILSAYWGYQGVF
+151 VLSAYWGYQGVF

-173 LFLSVKSLPETRP
+173 LFLSVKLLPETKP

-192 AIVKLAIK
+192 AIGKLAIK
-200 MLTDSGII
+200 MLTDGGII
-208 KNTLLVASFNLMW
+208 KNTLLVAAFNLMW

-235 GLSTLAFGMS
+235 GLSTLAFGTS

-257 YFNKLLLGRGYSSA
+257 YVNKILLGRGYASA
-271 LLVRLASLIALF
+271 RLVRFASVIALV
-283 GGLGIWLIQSTDIG
+283 GGLGIWLFQSTVLG
-297 LNNVYFLLPM
+297 LNNVYFLAPM

-346 LLGLGLGGAGM
+346 LLGLGLGGAGIIH
-357 VSHLGGVISFAALLC
+357 HLGMVVTFSALLC
-372 VGLGLT
+372 VGLGV
-378 SLTNL
+378 NL
-383 KSLTGRR
+383 GLAHKARN
-390 GSGAQT
+390 A

>member
-1 MKIKPPLW
+1 MNIKPPLG
-9 LCVLLMM
+9 LVVVLMM

-39 VTSASQ
+39 VAAASQ
-45 TLSVYFIAFAVGVFC
+45 TLSVYFMAFAIGVFC
-60 WGRLADIIGRRNA
+60 WGRLADIIGRRKA

-86 CALMISDFT
+86 LALMVSDFS
-95 LLLLARILSAFG
+95 LLLMARILSAFG

-126 ELAKVFSVM
+126 ELARVFSVM

-141 SPIIGLLLGS
+141 SPVIGLLLGS
-151 ILSAYWGYQGVF
+151 VLSAYWGYKGVF

-173 LFLSVKSLPETRP
+173 LFLSVKSLPETKP

-192 AIVKLAIK
+192 AIGELAIK
-200 MLTDSGII
+200 MLSDSGII
-208 KNTLLVASFNLMW
+208 KNTLLVAAFNLMW

-235 GLSTLAFGMS
+235 GLSTLAFGTS
-245 GLLLGFGAFLGS
+245 GLLLGFGTFLGS
-257 YFNKLLLGRGYSSA
+257 YVNKIMLGRGHTGA
-271 LLVRLASLIALF
+271 RLVRLASAIALV
-283 GGLGIWLIQSTDIG
+283 GGLGIWLIQSTFIG
-297 LNNVYFLLPM
+297 LNNVYFLAPM

-326 ANYRAYAGSAGAL
+326 ANYRIYAGSAGAL

-346 LLGLGLGGAGM
+346 LLGLGLGGTGIVHHLGM
-357 VSHLGGVISFAALLC
+357 VITLSALLC
-372 VGLGLT
+372 VGLGLH
-378 SLTNL
+378 LGLAN
-383 KSLTGRR
+383 KVKN
-390 GSGAQT
+390 A

>member
-1 MKIKPPLW
+1 MNIKPPLG
-9 LCVLLMM
+9 LAVLLMM

-21 ETIYSPALPNIAE
+21 ETIYSPALPNIAQS
-34 NFAVS
+34 FAVS
-39 VTSASQ
+39 IAGASQ
-45 TLSVYFIAFAVGVFC
+45 TLSVYFIAFAIGVFC
-60 WGRLADIIGRRNA
+60 WGRLADIIGRRKA

-86 CALMISDFT
+86 LALMVSDFN
-95 LLLLARILSAFG
+95 LLLLARVLSAFG

-141 SPIIGLLLGS
+141 SPVIGLLLGS
-151 ILSAYWGYQGVF
+151 VLSAYWGYQGVF

-173 LFLSVKSLPETRP
+173 LFLSVKSLPETKP

-192 AIVKLAIK
+192 AIGKLAIK

-208 KNTLLVASFNLMW
+208 KNTLLVAAFNLMW

-235 GLSTLAFGMS
+235 GLSTLAFGTS

-257 YFNKLLLGRGYSSA
+257 YVNKILLGRGYASA
-271 LLVRLASLIALF
+271 QLVRFASAIALV
-283 GGLGIWLIQSTDIG
+283 GGLGIWLFQSTVLG
-297 LNNVYFLLPM
+297 LNNVYFLAPM

-326 ANYRAYAGSAGAL
+326 ANYHAYAGSAGAL

-346 LLGLGLGGAGM
+346 LLGLGLGGAGIIH
-357 VSHLGGVISFAALLC
+357 HLGMVVTFSALLC
-372 VGLGLT
+372 VGLGV
-378 SLTNL
+378 NL
-383 KSLTGRR
+383 GLAHKARN
-390 GSGAQT
+390 A

>member
-1 MKIKPPLW
+1 MNIKPPLG
-9 LCVLLMM
+9 LVVLLMM

-39 VTSASQ
+39 VAAASQ
-45 TLSVYFIAFAVGVFC
+45 TLSVYFMAFAIGVFC
-60 WGRLADIIGRRNA
+60 WGRLADIIGRRKA

-86 CALMISDFT
+86 LALMVSDFS
-95 LLLLARILSAFG
+95 LLLMARILSAFG

-126 ELAKVFSVM
+126 ELARVFSVM

-141 SPIIGLLLGS
+141 SPVIGLLLGS
-151 ILSAYWGYQGVF
+151 VLSAYWGYKGVF

-173 LFLSVKSLPETRP
+173 LFLSVKSLPETKP

-192 AIVKLAIK
+192 AIGELAIK
-200 MLTDSGII
+200 MLSDSGII
-208 KNTLLVASFNLMW
+208 KNTLLVAAFNLMW

-235 GLSTLAFGMS
+235 GLSTLAFGTS
-245 GLLLGFGAFLGS
+245 GLLLGFGTFLGS
-257 YFNKLLLGRGYSSA
+257 YVNKIMLGRGHPGA
-271 LLVRLASLIALF
+271 RLVRLASAIALI
-283 GGLGIWLIQSTDIG
+283 GGLGIWLLQSTFIG
-297 LNNVYFLLPM
+297 LNNVYFLAPM

-326 ANYRAYAGSAGAL
+326 ANYRTYAGSAGAL

-346 LLGLGLGGAGM
+346 LLGLGLGGTGIVHHLGM
-357 VSHLGGVISFAALLC
+357 VITLSALLC
-372 VGLGLT
+372 VGLGLHFG
-378 SLTNL
+378 LAN
-383 KSLTGRR
+383 KVKN
-390 GSGAQT
+390 A

>member
-1 MKIKPPLW
+1 MNIKPPLG
-9 LCVLLMM
+9 LVVLLMM

-21 ETIYSPALPNIAE
+21 ETICSPALPNIAE

-39 VTSASQ
+39 VAAASQ
-45 TLSVYFIAFAVGVFC
+45 TLSVYFMAFAIGVFC
-60 WGRLADIIGRRNA
+60 WGRLADIIGRRKA

-86 CALMISDFT
+86 LALMVSDFS
-95 LLLLARILSAFG
+95 LLLMARILSAFG

-141 SPIIGLLLGS
+141 SPVIGLLLGS

-173 LFLSVKSLPETRP
+173 LFLSVKYLPETKP

-192 AIVKLAIK
+192 AIGELAIK
-200 MLTDSGII
+200 MLSDSGII
-208 KNTLLVASFNLMW
+208 KNTLLVAAFNLMW

-235 GLSTLAFGMS
+235 GLSTLAFGTS
-245 GLLLGFGAFLGS
+245 GLLLGFGTFLGS
-257 YFNKLLLGRGYSSA
+257 YVNKIMLGRGHTSA
-271 LLVRLASLIALF
+271 RLVRLASAIALV
-283 GGLGIWLIQSTDIG
+283 GGLGIWLIQSTFIG
-297 LNNVYFLLPM
+297 LNNVYFLAPM
-307 LLIVIA
+307 QLIVIA

-326 ANYRAYAGSAGAL
+326 ANYRTYAGSAGAL

-346 LLGLGLGGAGM
+346 LLGLGLGGTGIVHHLGM
-357 VSHLGGVISFAALLC
+357 VITLSALLC
-372 VGLGLT
+372 VGLGLH
-378 SLTNL
+378 LGLAN
-383 KSLTGRR
+383 KVKN
-390 GSGAQT
+390 A

>member
-1 MKIKPPLW
+1 MNIKPPLG
-9 LCVLLMM
+9 LAVLLMM

-34 NFAVS
+34 SFAVS
-39 VTSASQ
+39 IAGASQ
-45 TLSVYFIAFAVGVFC
+45 TLSVYFIAFAIGVFC
-60 WGRLADIIGRRNA
+60 WGRLADIIGRRKA

-86 CALMISDFT
+86 LALIVSDFS
-95 LLLLARILSAFG
+95 LLLLARVLSAFG

-141 SPIIGLLLGS
+141 SPVIGLLMGS
-151 ILSAYWGYQGVF
+151 VLSAYWGYQGVF

-173 LFLSVKSLPETRP
+173 LFLSVKLLPETKP

-192 AIVKLAIK
+192 AIGKLAIK
-200 MLTDSGII
+200 MLTDGGII
-208 KNTLLVASFNLMW
+208 KNTLLVAAFNLMW

-235 GLSTLAFGMS
+235 GLSTLAFGTS

-257 YFNKLLLGRGYSSA
+257 YVNKILLGRGYASA
-271 LLVRLASLIALF
+271 RLVRFASVIALV
-283 GGLGIWLIQSTDIG
+283 GGLGIWLFQSTVLG
-297 LNNVYFLLPM
+297 LNNVYFLAPM

-346 LLGLGLGGAGM
+346 LLGLGLGGAGIIH
-357 VSHLGGVISFAALLC
+357 HLGMVVTFSALLC
-372 VGLGLT
+372 VGLGV
-378 SLTNL
+378 NL
-383 KSLTGRR
+383 GLAHKARN
-390 GSGAQT
+390 A

>member
-1 MKIKPPLW
+1 MNIKPPLG
-9 LCVLLMM
+9 LVVLLMM

-39 VTSASQ
+39 VASASQ
-45 TLSVYFIAFAVGVFC
+45 TLSVYFMAFAIGVFC
-60 WGRLADIIGRRNA
+60 WGRLADIIGRRKA

-86 CALMISDFT
+86 LALMVSDFS
-95 LLLLARILSAFG
+95 LLLMARILSAFG

-126 ELAKVFSVM
+126 ELARVFSVM

-141 SPIIGLLLGS
+141 SPVIGLLLGS
-151 ILSAYWGYQGVF
+151 VLSAYWGYKGVF

-173 LFLSVKSLPETRP
+173 LFLSVKSLPETKP

-192 AIVKLAIK
+192 AIGELAIK
-200 MLTDSGII
+200 MLSDSGII
-208 KNTLLVASFNLMW
+208 KNTLLVAAFNLMW

-235 GLSTLAFGMS
+235 GLSTLAFGTS
-245 GLLLGFGAFLGS
+245 GLLLGFGTFLGS
-257 YFNKLLLGRGYSSA
+257 YVNKIMLGRGHTGA
-271 LLVRLASLIALF
+271 RLVRLASAIALV
-283 GGLGIWLIQSTDIG
+283 GGLGIWLIQSTFIG
-297 LNNVYFLLPM
+297 LNNVYFLAPM

-326 ANYRAYAGSAGAL
+326 ANYRTYAGSAGAL

-346 LLGLGLGGAGM
+346 LLGLGLGGTGIVHHLGM
-357 VSHLGGVISFAALLC
+357 VITLSALLC
-372 VGLGLT
+372 VGLGLH
-378 SLTNL
+378 LGLAN
-383 KSLTGRR
+383 KVKN
-390 GSGAQT
+390 A

>member
-1 MKIKPPLW
+1 MNIKPPLG
-9 LCVLLMM
+9 LAVLLMM

-34 NFAVS
+34 HFAVS
-39 VTSASQ
+39 IAGASQ
-45 TLSVYFIAFAVGVFC
+45 TLAVYFIAFAIGVFC
-60 WGRLADIIGRRNA
+60 WGRLADIIGRRKA
-73 MLAGLVCYAIGSA
+73 MLAGLVCYAIGSTL
-86 CALMISDFT
+86 ALMVSDFS
-95 LLLLARILSAFG
+95 LLLLARVLSAFG

-141 SPIIGLLLGS
+141 SPVIGLLLGS
-151 ILSAYWGYQGVF
+151 VLSAYWGYQGVF
-163 VALMVSAIVL
+163 AALMVSAIVL
-173 LFLSVKSLPETRP
+173 LFLSVKSLPETKP

-192 AIVKLAIK
+192 AIGELAIK
-200 MLTDSGII
+200 MLTDSEII
-208 KNTLLVASFNLMW
+208 KSSLLVAAFNLMW

-235 GLSTLAFGMS
+235 GLSTLAFGSS

-257 YFNKLLLGRGYSSA
+257 YVNKIMLGRGHTSA
-271 LLVRLASLIALF
+271 RQVRLASAIALV
-283 GGLGIWLIQSTDIG
+283 GGLGIWLIQSTIIG
-297 LNNVYFLLPM
+297 LDNVYFLVPM
-307 LLIVIA
+307 LLIVMA

-326 ANYRAYAGSAGAL
+326 ANYRTYAGSAGAL

-346 LLGLGLGGAGM
+346 LLGLGLGGAGIIH
-357 VSHLGGVISFAALLC
+357 HLGIVITLSALLC
-372 VGLGLT
+372 VGLGL
-378 SLTNL
+378 LLGLAN
-383 KSLTGRR
+383 K
-390 GSGAQT
+390 AKNA

>member
-1 MKIKPPLW
+1 MNIKPPLG
-9 LCVLLMM
+9 LAVLLMM

-21 ETIYSPALPNIAE
+21 ETIYSPALPNIAQS
-34 NFAVS
+34 FAVS
-39 VTSASQ
+39 IAGASQ
-45 TLSVYFIAFAVGVFC
+45 TLSVYFIAFAIGVFC
-60 WGRLADIIGRRNA
+60 WGRLADIIGRRKA

-86 CALMISDFT
+86 LALMVSDFS
-95 LLLLARILSAFG
+95 LLLLARVLSAFG

-141 SPIIGLLLGS
+141 SPVIGLLLGS
-151 ILSAYWGYQGVF
+151 VLSAYWGYQGVF
-163 VALMVSAIVL
+163 VALMVSTIVL
-173 LFLSVKSLPETRP
+173 LFLSVKLLPETKP

-192 AIVKLAIK
+192 AIGKLAIK

-208 KNTLLVASFNLMW
+208 KNTLLVAAFNLMW
-221 FSYFSLAP
+221 CSYFSLAP

-235 GLSTLAFGMS
+235 GLSTLAFGTS

-257 YFNKLLLGRGYSSA
+257 YANKMLQGRGYASA
-271 LLVRLASLIALF
+271 QLVRFASAIALV
-283 GGLGIWLIQSTDIG
+283 GGLGIWLFQSTVLG
-297 LNNVYFLLPM
+297 LNNVYFLAPM

-326 ANYRAYAGSAGAL
+326 ANYRTSAGSAGAL

-346 LLGLGLGGAGM
+346 LLGLGLGGTGIVHHLGM
-357 VSHLGGVISFAALLC
+357 VITLSALLC
-372 VGLGLT
+372 VGLGLH
-378 SLTNL
+378 LGLAN
-383 KSLTGRR
+383 KVKN
-390 GSGAQT
+390 A

>member
-1 MKIKPPLW
+1 MNIKPPLG
-9 LCVLLMM
+9 LVVLLMM

-39 VTSASQ
+39 VAGASQ
-45 TLSVYFIAFAVGVFC
+45 TLSVYFMAFAIGVFC
-60 WGRLADIIGRRNA
+60 WGRLADIIGRRKA

-86 CALMISDFT
+86 LALMVSDFS
-95 LLLLARILSAFG
+95 LLLMARILSAFG

-141 SPIIGLLLGS
+141 SPVIGLLLGS
-151 ILSAYWGYQGVF
+151 VLSAYWGYQGVF

-173 LFLSVKSLPETRP
+173 LFLSVKSLPETKP

-192 AIVKLAIK
+192 AIGELAIK
-200 MLTDSGII
+200 MLSDSGII
-208 KNTLLVASFNLMW
+208 KNTLLVAAFNLMW

-235 GLSTLAFGMS
+235 GLSTLAFGTS
-245 GLLLGFGAFLGS
+245 GLLLGFGTFLGS
-257 YFNKLLLGRGYSSA
+257 YVNKIMLGRGHTGA
-271 LLVRLASLIALF
+271 RLVRLASAIALV
-283 GGLGIWLIQSTDIG
+283 GGLGIWLIQSTFIG
-297 LNNVYFLLPM
+297 LNNVYFLAPM

-326 ANYRAYAGSAGAL
+326 ANYRIYAGSAGAL

-346 LLGLGLGGAGM
+346 LLGLGLGGTGIVHHLGM
-357 VSHLGGVISFAALLC
+357 VITLSALLC
-372 VGLGLT
+372 VGLGLH
-378 SLTNL
+378 LGLAN
-383 KSLTGRR
+383 KVKN
-390 GSGAQT
+390 A

>member
-1 MKIKPPLW
+1 MNIKPPLG
-9 LCVLLMM
+9 LAVLLMM

-34 NFAVS
+34 HFAVS
-39 VTSASQ
+39 IAGASQ
-45 TLSVYFIAFAVGVFC
+45 TLSVYFIAFAIGVFC
-60 WGRLADIIGRRNA
+60 WGRLADIIGRRKA

-86 CALMISDFT
+86 LALMVSDFS

-141 SPIIGLLLGS
+141 SPVIGLLLGS

-163 VALMVSAIVL
+163 AALMVSAIVL
-173 LFLSVKSLPETRP
+173 LFLSVKSLPETKP
-186 AHTQKI
+186 THTQKI
-192 AIVKLAIK
+192 AIGELAIK
-200 MLTDSGII
+200 MLTDSEII
-208 KNTLLVASFNLMW
+208 KSSLLVAAFNLMW

-235 GLSTLAFGMS
+235 GLSTLAFGTS

-257 YFNKLLLGRGYSSA
+257 YVNKIMLGRGHTSA
-271 LLVRLASLIALF
+271 QLVRLASAIALV
-283 GGLGIWLIQSTDIG
+283 GGLGIWLIQSTFIG
-297 LNNVYFLLPM
+297 LDNVYFLAPM
-307 LLIVIA
+307 LLIVMA

-326 ANYRAYAGSAGAL
+326 ASYHTYAGSAGAL

-346 LLGLGLGGAGM
+346 LLGLGLGGAGIIH
-357 VSHLGGVISFAALLC
+357 HLGIVITLSALLC
-372 VGLGLT
+372 VGLGL
-378 SLTNL
+378 LLGLAN
-383 KSLTGRR
+383 K
-390 GSGAQT
+390 AKNA

>member
-1 MKIKPPLW
+1 MNIKPPLG
-9 LCVLLMM
+9 LVVLLMM

-39 VTSASQ
+39 VASASQ
-45 TLSVYFIAFAVGVFC
+45 TLSVYFMAFAIGVFC
-60 WGRLADIIGRRNA
+60 WGRLADIIGRRKA

-86 CALMISDFT
+86 LALMVSDFS
-95 LLLLARILSAFG
+95 LLLMARILSAFG

-141 SPIIGLLLGS
+141 SPVIGLLLGS
-151 ILSAYWGYQGVF
+151 VLSAYWGYQGVF

-173 LFLSVKSLPETRP
+173 LFLSVRSLPETKP

-192 AIVKLAIK
+192 AIGELAIK
-200 MLTDSGII
+200 MLSDSGII
-208 KNTLLVASFNLMW
+208 KNTLLVAAFNLMW

-235 GLSTLAFGMS
+235 GLSTLAFGTS
-245 GLLLGFGAFLGS
+245 GLLLGFGTFLGS
-257 YFNKLLLGRGYSSA
+257 YVNKIMLGRGHTGA
-271 LLVRLASLIALF
+271 RLVRLASAIALV
-283 GGLGIWLIQSTDIG
+283 GGLGIWLIQSTFIG
-297 LNNVYFLLPM
+297 LNNVYFLAPM

-326 ANYRAYAGSAGAL
+326 ANYRTYAGSAGAL

-346 LLGLGLGGAGM
+346 LLGLGLGGTGIVHHLGM
-357 VSHLGGVISFAALLC
+357 VITLSALLC
-372 VGLGLT
+372 VGLGLH
-378 SLTNL
+378 LGLAN
-383 KSLTGRR
+383 KVKN
-390 GSGAQT
+390 A

>member
-1 MKIKPPLW
+1 MNIKPPLG
-9 LCVLLMM
+9 LVVLLMM

-39 VTSASQ
+39 VAAASQ
-45 TLSVYFIAFAVGVFC
+45 TLSVYFMAFAIGVFC
-60 WGRLADIIGRRNA
+60 WGRLADIIGRRKA

-86 CALMISDFT
+86 LALMVSDFS
-95 LLLLARILSAFG
+95 LLLMARVLSAFG

-121 SYSGE
+121 SYRGE
-126 ELAKVFSVM
+126 ELARVFSVM

-141 SPIIGLLLGS
+141 SPVIGLLLGS
-151 ILSAYWGYQGVF
+151 VLSAYWGYQGVF

-173 LFLSVKSLPETRP
+173 LFLSVRSLPETKP

-192 AIVKLAIK
+192 AIGELAIK

-208 KNTLLVASFNLMW
+208 KNTLLVAAFNLMW

-235 GLSTLAFGMS
+235 GLSTLAFGTS
-245 GLLLGFGAFLGS
+245 GLLLGFGTFLGS
-257 YFNKLLLGRGYSSA
+257 YVNKIMLGRGHTGA
-271 LLVRLASLIALF
+271 RLVRLASAIALV
-283 GGLGIWLIQSTDIG
+283 GGLGIWLIQSTFIG
-297 LNNVYFLLPM
+297 LNNVYFLAPM

-326 ANYRAYAGSAGAL
+326 ADYRTYAGSAGAL

-346 LLGLGLGGAGM
+346 LLGLGLGGTGIVHHLGM
-357 VSHLGGVISFAALLC
+357 VITLSALLC
-372 VGLGLT
+372 VGLGLH
-378 SLTNL
+378 LGLAN
-383 KSLTGRR
+383 KVKN
-390 GSGAQT
+390 A

>member
-1 MKIKPPLW
+1 MNIKPPLG
-9 LCVLLMM
+9 LAVLLMM

-34 NFAVS
+34 HFAVS
-39 VTSASQ
+39 IAGASQ
-45 TLSVYFIAFAVGVFC
+45 TLSVYFIAFAIGVFC
-60 WGRLADIIGRRNA
+60 WGRLADIIGRRKA
-73 MLAGLVCYAIGSA
+73 MLAGLVCYAIGSTL
-86 CALMISDFT
+86 ALMVSDFS
-95 LLLLARILSAFG
+95 LLLLARVLSAFG

-141 SPIIGLLLGS
+141 SPVIGLLLGS
-151 ILSAYWGYQGVF
+151 VLSAYWGYQGVF
-163 VALMVSAIVL
+163 AALMVSAIVL
-173 LFLSVKSLPETRP
+173 LFLSVKSLPETKP

-192 AIVKLAIK
+192 AIGELAIK
-200 MLTDSGII
+200 MLTDSEII
-208 KNTLLVASFNLMW
+208 KSTLLVAAFNLMW

-235 GLSTLAFGMS
+235 GLSTLAFGSS

-257 YFNKLLLGRGYSSA
+257 YVNKIMLDRGHSSA
-271 LLVRLASLIALF
+271 QLVRLASAIALV
-283 GGLGIWLIQSTDIG
+283 GGLGIWLIQSTFIG
-297 LNNVYFLLPM
+297 LDNVYFLAPM
-307 LLIVIA
+307 LLIVMA

-326 ANYRAYAGSAGAL
+326 ASYHTYAGSAGAL

-346 LLGLGLGGAGM
+346 LLGLGLGGAGIIH
-357 VSHLGGVISFAALLC
+357 HLGIVITLSALLC
-372 VGLGLT
+372 VGLGL
-378 SLTNL
+378 LLGLAN
-383 KSLTGRR
+383 K
-390 GSGAQT
+390 AKNA